1 MAEKEKVQRLPGV
14 CIPWQQKRRELPENI
29 SDPELIKKIWEDVDA
44 LAYMYIWQV
53 LLSF

>member
-1 MAEKEKVQRLPGV
+1 MSETTEPTIKPGACLPWDEKV
-14 CIPWQQKRRELPENI
+14 KELPSI
-29 SDPELIKKIWEDVDA
+29 CGDRQLVQQVWEDIDA